1 RAIIPNMM
9 NQLRKIYP
17 KIIGLERLNGRE
29 TSNGNQKKVVQI
41 EQRSP
46 EEHLHDFFNDVTGEA
61 LTEQQAQWVQEEL
74 STLNQLERG

>member
-1 RAIIPNMM
+1 M
-9 NQLRKIYP
+9 
-17 KIIGLERLNGRE
+17 
-29 TSNGNQKKVVQI
+29 VQI

-74 STLNQLERG
+74 STLNQLERGK